1 MPGTGLG
8 IEDVKSNDIVAIL
21 PLDSLG
27 SMQMGES
34 IPHTISPKTGDT
46 ESHGGPDQGCPDL
59 QVAENV
65 HNWDSDTEFRRKN
78 QVSQIRGSESFS
90 SGAEPVGIREER
102 SLRSWRNGWMGE
114 MAGGEAW
121 V

>member
-21 PLDSLG
+21 PLGSLG

-34 IPHTISPKTGDT
+34 IPHTVSPKTGDT
-46 ESHGGPDQGCPDL
+46 ESHGGSEQGCPDL

-65 HNWDSDTEFRRKN
+65 QNWDSDTEFGRKN

-90 SGAEPVGIREER
+90 GGAEPVGSQRREE
-102 SLRSWRNGWMGE
+102 LEKLEEWMDGRNGWR
-114 MAGGEAW
+114 
-121 V
+121 